1 MGARVS
7 REQDPIILSSCKFI
21 TCPNMNSVWATA
33 LREAEKV
40 MVGYVV
46 HNLALEGRWGI
57 HDASISVSLGC
68 VCCSH
73 CLIAPYFRMGI

>member
-46 HNLALEGRWGI
+46 HNLALEG
-57 HDASISVSLGC
+57 
-68 VCCSH
+68 
-73 CLIAPYFRMGI
+73 